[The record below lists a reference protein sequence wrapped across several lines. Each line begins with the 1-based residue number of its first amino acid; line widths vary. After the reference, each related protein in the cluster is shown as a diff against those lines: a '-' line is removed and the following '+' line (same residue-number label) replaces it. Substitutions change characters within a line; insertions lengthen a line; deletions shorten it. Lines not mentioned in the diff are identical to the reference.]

1 MALVLKTSDVK
12 ASVGSNPTLSVG
24 VTRYADSIEGGSIF
38 TLSLYGLEI
47 SGRCDSRA
55 GVNPPPYSRGVGQ
68 LGRPPA
74 LGAGCRRFKS
84 CRSDSSYRRY

>member
-38 TLSLYGLEI
+38 TLSQAPGDKLVC
-47 SGRCDSRA
+47 CDSRE
-55 GVNPPPYSRGVGQ
+55 GVNPPPQPRGVGQ